1 MTGVGEDDTSSWW
14 PSLST
19 VLTVSFVA
27 FAFWLRDRWYRLSTR
42 ERHAMRIIIEHRLKR
57 AHKAATAAFSPASS
71 SSLRVL
77 RRRPAAAPPAHP
89 DSQLQEE
96 HTATSQDFCS
106 RTQQTGIHE
115 SEH

>member
-14 PSLST
+14 PSMST
-19 VLTVSFVA
+19 VLTVSLVA
-27 FAFWLRDRWYRLSTR
+27 FAFWLRDRWCRLSSR
-42 ERHAMRIIIEHRLKR
+42 ERHAMCIIIEHRLKR

-71 SSLRVL
+71 SSLRGL
-77 RRRPAAAPPAHP
+77 RRRPPAAPPAHP

-96 HTATSQDFCS
+96 RTATSQDFCS